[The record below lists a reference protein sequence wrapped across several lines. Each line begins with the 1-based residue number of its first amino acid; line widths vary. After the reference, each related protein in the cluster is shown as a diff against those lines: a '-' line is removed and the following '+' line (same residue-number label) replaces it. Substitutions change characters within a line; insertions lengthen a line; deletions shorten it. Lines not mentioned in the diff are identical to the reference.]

1 MLPFLTPGKGLPFGK
16 KAENTFVCVCLWN
29 THCVVR
35 GKWALVKMQSEGE
48 LLRWFGTWKG
58 LHARGKAL
66 APFYA
71 SLSALFYK
79 KVRELCAITQETFHH
94 GLVSFYKI
102 YCSIKLS
109 FLLGWQVWC
118 WFRGCL
124 VPQGFATSQ
133 NKAPLWAG
141 LHTVSSLPGMFL
153 HISQGTAGNRP
164 KSISGDTGNL
174 VLCGSFFGVHSVPL
188 VSLLCSIT
196 LKFAYSVI
204 KNVLARKSWASICC
218 FSFSLPEAD
227 CWINNL

>member
-1 MLPFLTPGKGLPFGK
+1 MLSFLTPGKGLPFGK

-48 LLRWFGTWKG
+48 LFRWFGTWKG

-66 APFYA
+66 APFFCLTF
-71 SLSALFYK
+71 SSVLWEGQG
-79 KVRELCAITQETFHH
+79 VITQETFHH

-109 FLLGWQVWC
+109 FLLGWQAWC
-118 WFRGCL
+118 WFGGCL

-153 HISQGTAGNRP
+153 HISQVLPRHCWKQTQIHLRWYREQ
-164 KSISGDTGNL
+164 NL
-174 VLCGSFFGVHSVPL
+174 VLCGSFL
-188 VSLLCSIT
+188 VYTLCH
-196 LKFAYSVI
+196 
-204 KNVLARKSWASICC
+204 
-218 FSFSLPEAD
+218 
-227 CWINNL
+227 